1 MTEPPC
7 STTSTPTRPPRSSP
21 APSRAGGGWLRPDE
35 VEALLAAYGIALVE
49 QRRVSSV
56 AAAAK
61 AAAELGGDVA
71 LKGIAPGIVHKAQAG
86 AVRLGLAG
94 PTAAKRAAQ
103 EIATQLDAAGT
114 PAAEFLVQRMA
125 DPGVEMLVGV
135 LADERFGPVVACGA
149 GGGTAEVLG
158 DVQVRLAPLARE
170 DALDMIS
177 RLRSLA
183 LLHRADA
190 DVERARGHRRPHRRA
205 RRRPPGDRR
214 AGSEPGDGLRR
225 GRCRGRRARPR
236 RAAGRSARVPG
247 GRPVKRIGLLG
258 GMSWESTAEYYRL
271 INQLVA
277 EQLGG
282 LHSADCLLRSVDFA
296 EIEALQ
302 REGLW
307 SEAGER
313 LAREA
318 QHLEAAGAEL
328 LVLCTNTMHKV
339 AAEIEIAITIPFVHI
354 ADTTAAAVRGDGLN
368 RVGLLAT
375 GYTMEQDF
383 YVGRLRMEH
392 SLDVL
397 VPERADRKIVHDVI
411 YDELCRGVIK
421 DASRDEY
428 RRIIG
433 TLVERGAQAVLL
445 GCTEIDL
452 LISAEDSPVPVYD
465 TTRLH
470 AERAVTLAL
479 AP

>member
-1 MTEPPC
+1 M
-7 STTSTPTRPPRSSP
+7 
-21 APSRAGGGWLRPDE
+21 
-35 VEALLAAYGIALVE
+35 
-49 QRRVSSV
+49 
-56 AAAAK
+56 
-61 AAAELGGDVA
+61 
-71 LKGIAPGIVHKAQAG
+71 
-86 AVRLGLAG
+86 
-94 PTAAKRAAQ
+94 
-103 EIATQLDAAGT
+103 
-114 PAAEFLVQRMA
+114 
-125 DPGVEMLVGV
+125 
-135 LADERFGPVVACGA
+135 
-149 GGGTAEVLG
+149 
-158 DVQVRLAPLARE
+158 
-170 DALDMIS
+170 
-177 RLRSLA
+177 
-183 LLHRADA
+183 
-190 DVERARGHRRPHRRA
+190 
-205 RRRPPGDRR
+205 
-214 AGSEPGDGLRR
+214 
-225 GRCRGRRARPR
+225 
-236 RAAGRSARVPG
+236 
-247 GRPVKRIGLLG
+247 KRIGLLG
-258 GMSWESTAEYYRL
+258 GMSWESSSEYYRL
-271 INQLVA
+271 VNQLVA
-277 EQLGG
+277 ERLGG

-354 ADTTAAAVRGDGLN
+354 ADTTAQAVRGDGLD

-392 SLDVL
+392 SLNVL
-397 VPERADRKIVHDVI
+397 VPDRSDRKIVHEVI
-411 YDELCRGVIK
+411 YEELCRGVIK
-421 DASRDEY
+421 DESRQEY

-433 TLVERGAQAVLL
+433 TLVDRGAQAVLL

>member
-1 MTEPPC
+1 M
-7 STTSTPTRPPRSSP
+7 
-21 APSRAGGGWLRPDE
+21 
-35 VEALLAAYGIALVE
+35 
-49 QRRVSSV
+49 
-56 AAAAK
+56 
-61 AAAELGGDVA
+61 
-71 LKGIAPGIVHKAQAG
+71 
-86 AVRLGLAG
+86 
-94 PTAAKRAAQ
+94 
-103 EIATQLDAAGT
+103 
-114 PAAEFLVQRMA
+114 
-125 DPGVEMLVGV
+125 
-135 LADERFGPVVACGA
+135 
-149 GGGTAEVLG
+149 
-158 DVQVRLAPLARE
+158 
-170 DALDMIS
+170 
-177 RLRSLA
+177 
-183 LLHRADA
+183 
-190 DVERARGHRRPHRRA
+190 
-205 RRRPPGDRR
+205 
-214 AGSEPGDGLRR
+214 
-225 GRCRGRRARPR
+225 
-236 RAAGRSARVPG
+236 
-247 GRPVKRIGLLG
+247 KRIGLLG

-354 ADTTAAAVRGDGLN
+354 ADTTAQAVRGDGLD

-383 YVGRLRMEH
+383 YVGRLRLEH

-397 VPERADRKIVHDVI
+397 VPDRPDRKIVHDVI
-411 YDELCRGVIK
+411 YEELCRGVIK
-421 DASRDEY
+421 DESREEY

-433 TLVERGAQAVLL
+433 TLVDRGAQAVLL

>member
-1 MTEPPC
+1 
-7 STTSTPTRPPRSSP
+7 
-21 APSRAGGGWLRPDE
+21 
-35 VEALLAAYGIALVE
+35 
-49 QRRVSSV
+49 
-56 AAAAK
+56 
-61 AAAELGGDVA
+61 
-71 LKGIAPGIVHKAQAG
+71 
-86 AVRLGLAG
+86 
-94 PTAAKRAAQ
+94 
-103 EIATQLDAAGT
+103 
-114 PAAEFLVQRMA
+114 
-125 DPGVEMLVGV
+125 
-135 LADERFGPVVACGA
+135 
-149 GGGTAEVLG
+149 
-158 DVQVRLAPLARE
+158 
-170 DALDMIS
+170 
-177 RLRSLA
+177 
-183 LLHRADA
+183 
-190 DVERARGHRRPHRRA
+190 
-205 RRRPPGDRR
+205 
-214 AGSEPGDGLRR
+214 
-225 GRCRGRRARPR
+225 
-236 RAAGRSARVPG
+236 
-247 GRPVKRIGLLG
+247 VKRIGLLG

-277 EQLGG
+277 ERLGG

-318 QHLEAAGAEL
+318 QQLEAAGAEL

-339 AAEIEIAITIPFVHI
+339 AAEIELAITIPFVHI
-354 ADTTAAAVRGDGLN
+354 ADTTAAAVRGDGLQ

-411 YDELCRGVIK
+411 YDELCLGVIK
-421 DASRDEY
+421 DGSRDEY